1 MNQFTLPT
9 DKGAIFSIEDWR
21 GITESLKSLQSSLNS
36 LYRQSDSVPVI
47 LSGVAIDGPEA
58 TGVID
63 EWHVSSGICYF
74 SGEIVVV
81 DAQVIEGVTGND
93 LYANIVTVNGAG
105 EPHQLHDGSGFSGS
119 AVIKTIKKLVFTNDN
134 TDDFWWFDIAAN
146 RNTAEEVAQLRADL
160 TVLQPTPWVT
170 ATLLNGWALSDVEDP
185 IRFRK
190 VGDVVQIIGG
200 ILLSASSTST
210 VAFQLPEGFRPNK
223 STKLAS
229 ISATTPLVTIGTN
242 GNVIHFQENFS
253 FGFAQF
259 PLVR

>member
-21 GITESLKSLQSSLNS
+21 GITDTLKSLQSSLNS
-36 LYRQSDSVPVI
+36 LYIRFDSVPVI
-47 LSGVAIDGPEA
+47 LSGVEFANPDVTLVAEQWQVTAGF
-58 TGVID
+58 
-63 EWHVSSGICYF
+63 CYF
-74 SGEIVVV
+74 AGEVIVV
-81 DAQVIEGVTGND
+81 DAQTIDSVTGD
-93 LYANIVTVNGAG
+93 GLYANIVTVNGAG
-105 EPHQLHDGSGFSGS
+105 EPHQLHDGSGFSGT
-119 AVIKTIKKLVFTNDN
+119 AVIKTIKKLVFTNDV
-134 TDDFWWFDIAAN
+134 TDDYWWFDIAIN
-146 RNTAEEVAQLRADL
+146 RNTAQELAALRAEL

-223 STKLAS
+223 STQLAS
-229 ISATTPLVTIGTN
+229 IAATTPLVTIGTN